1 LSPRRAFDARCL
13 QRLQRAIT
21 RERNAPAAI
30 VARILHSIPI
40 MSPLTERP
48 LFFVDGV
55 PVAGSVLTSFA
66 ITAALATCAALVTR
80 RMSVLKPSRA
90 QTAVELL
97 VSTIDAQ
104 TREVIGRDPARY
116 TPLVGTLFLY
126 LVAANSVE
134 IVPLL
139 HSPTARLE
147 TTMALAL
154 IVFCSVYF
162 YGVRA
167 HGLVGYLKHFVR
179 PSPLLAPIHVLSEA
193 TRTFALMM
201 RLLGNVMSHGL
212 VLAIVVSLAG
222 LFVPIPVMAFGLFVG
237 LVQAYIF
244 AMLATVYVGAAV
256 EEVS

>member
-1 LSPRRAFDARCL
+1 MS
-13 QRLQRAIT
+13 
-21 RERNAPAAI
+21 
-30 VARILHSIPI
+30 
-40 MSPLTERP
+40 SPLAESP
-48 LFFVDGV
+48 LFTIGAV

-66 ITAALATCAALVTR
+66 ITAALGLASFLLTR
-80 RMSVLKPSRA
+80 RLSVAPGRA
-90 QTAVELL
+90 QSALELV
-97 VSTIDAQ
+97 VSTIDGEIRDVMQ
-104 TREVIGRDPARY
+104 RDPSPY

-126 LVAANSVE
+126 LLVANSIEV
-134 IVPLL
+134 VPLL

-154 IVFCSVYF
+154 LVFFSVFF

-167 HGLVGYLKHFVR
+167 NGLRGYMRHFVQ
-179 PSPLLAPIHVLSEA
+179 PSPLLAPIHVLSEL

-212 VLAIVVSLAG
+212 VLAIIVSLAG
-222 LFVPIPVMAFGLFVG
+222 LLVPIPIMAFGLFVG

-256 EEVS
+256 EAEGASPRESVK